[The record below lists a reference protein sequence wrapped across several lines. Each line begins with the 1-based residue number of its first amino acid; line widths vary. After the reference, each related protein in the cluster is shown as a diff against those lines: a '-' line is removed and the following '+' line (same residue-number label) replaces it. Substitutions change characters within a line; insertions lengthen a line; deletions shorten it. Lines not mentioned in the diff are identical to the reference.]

1 MIVTEKILEK
11 LDWNKAAGL
20 LPAIVQD
27 DTTGQVLMMA
37 WMNKESLKI
46 TLQTGKATFFSR
58 SRQCLWC
65 KGETSGNTLFVKE
78 ITADCDQD
86 TLLLLA
92 EAAGPACHK
101 GTVSCWNDSREPA
114 FTFLKKLDQ
123 LLESKKNDSAGKSYT
138 ASLYQ
143 QGIKRIAQKVGEE
156 GVETALAAMTGDH
169 AEIINE
175 SADLLYH
182 LMVLLRAQQ
191 LSVEDVIDCLEKR
204 HMTSNKR

>member
-1 MIVTEKILEK
+1 MIITPESLTK
-11 LDWNKAAGL
+11 LNWQKTAGL

-27 DTTGQVLMMA
+27 NTTGQVLMMA
-37 WMNKESLKI
+37 WMNEEALTI

-65 KGETSGNTLFVKE
+65 KGETSGNTLYVKQ

-86 TLLLLA
+86 TLLLQA
-92 EAAGPACHK
+92 EASGPACHK
-101 GTVSCWNDSREPA
+101 GTVSCWSDSTEPS

-123 LLESKKNDSAGKSYT
+123 LLEARKESSEEESYT
-138 ASLYQ
+138 ASLYL

-156 GVETALAAMTGDH
+156 GVETALAAMTGNRD
-169 AEIINE
+169 EIINE

-182 LMVLLRAQQ
+182 LMVLLKSQE
-191 LSVEDVIDCLEKR
+191 LSVEDVIICLKKR
-204 HMTSNKR
+204 HLACR